1 MVVGSSGVLG
11 NAWMRPGAC
20 VIVSEDLDESS
31 EVDRK
36 KTQKQNGGL
45 NWGEST

>member
-1 MVVGSSGVLG
+1 M
-11 NAWMRPGAC
+11 WMRPGAY

-36 KTQKQNGGL
+36 KKKKMEVWL

>member
-1 MVVGSSGVLG
+1 
-11 NAWMRPGAC
+11 MRPGAY

-36 KTQKQNGGL
+36 KKKNGGL
-45 NWGEST
+45 AKLG